1 MACVQRTADDRTG
14 DTIAL
19 DVLEATDIVET
30 GNAAGGQYRCLQRLG
45 ERACRFGIE
54 ALHHAVA
61 GDVGIDDRF
70 DTIAFAVDRGLD
82 HIMAG
87 DLGPAIE
94 CHASILGIQADDDM
108 ARKLETEVM
117 PEVRRVDRSEEHT
130 AELTSPMRSP

>member
-1 MACVQRTADDRTG
+1 MIRRPPRSTRTATLFPY
-14 DTIAL
+14 TTL
-19 DVLEATDIVET
+19 FLS
-30 GNAAGGQYRCLQRLG
+30 
-45 ERACRFGIE
+45 
-54 ALHHAVA
+54 VA

-108 ARKLETEVM
+108 ARKFETEVM
-117 PEVRRVDRSEEHT
+117 QDVRGVDCLGAEDDVLDACGHVALDRFFIRVATDETR
-130 AELTSPMRSP
+130 TSAV